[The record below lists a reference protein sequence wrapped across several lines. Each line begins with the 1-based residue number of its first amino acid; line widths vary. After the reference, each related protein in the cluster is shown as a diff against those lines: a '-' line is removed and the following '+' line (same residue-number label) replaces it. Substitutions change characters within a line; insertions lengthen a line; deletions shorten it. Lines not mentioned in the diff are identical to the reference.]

1 MRHSTHVLWAIF
13 HFQVNGDGHFAI
25 WDKVRSSQVKAR
37 SFNPRPGGGLSQLR
51 HGGGSKWPPHVTQK
65 LIGLGRHAIRR
76 SIALNNV
83 FQKYI
88 GYFFLRSIFRSPEVR
103 RGQLLLRTVVF
114 FGILA
119 IISETIIDR
128 AKPKKANDSSEEALS
143 PISHQNWAKS
153 HSFGCISQ
161 KFQK

>member
-1 MRHSTHVLWAIF
+1 MFYGLFFIF
-13 HFQVNGDGHFAI
+13 KSMVMVILPFGTRSGQ
-25 WDKVRSSQVKAR
+25 VRSKSGHLTLAR
-37 SFNPRPGGGLSQLR
+37 VVVWANFAMV
-51 HGGGSKWPPHVTQK
+51 GGGSKWPPHVTQK

-143 PISHQNWAKS
+143 PISYQNWAKS